1 MFFPSAFNYKFL
13 EHREDVRSSSFICHR
28 IGLDVIGFLTCFHW
42 HAASISQ
49 KSLSYNFSLSVLFPG
64 ASLLSSEISSSN
76 WKGIMEHRTR
86 LHSTGWPPDY
96 SSHTDEENEMLS
108 FHLEGSI
115 RCSSSLFA
123 GKCDNCTCECTSL
136 FLKYVWGP
144 EEQIP
149 SFINV
154 SFANSKQNCFK
165 KRNKT
170 PNLEICFYI
179 KCCHISFG
187 FLSY

>member
-13 EHREDVRSSSFICHR
+13 EHREDVRSSRFICHR
-28 IGLDVIGFLTCFHW
+28 IGFDVIGFLTCFHW

-49 KSLSYNFSLSVLFPG
+49 KSLSYNFSRSGHASVSLSFFPG

-86 LHSTGWPPDY
+86 LLSTGWAPDY

-115 RCSSSLFA
+115 KRSSSLFA

-136 FLKYVWGP
+136 FLKYVWEP
-144 EEQIP
+144 EEQTP

-154 SFANSKQNCFK
+154 SFANSTQNCFK
-165 KRNKT
+165 KKKQS
-170 PNLEICFYI
+170 PII
-179 KCCHISFG
+179 
-187 FLSY
+187 